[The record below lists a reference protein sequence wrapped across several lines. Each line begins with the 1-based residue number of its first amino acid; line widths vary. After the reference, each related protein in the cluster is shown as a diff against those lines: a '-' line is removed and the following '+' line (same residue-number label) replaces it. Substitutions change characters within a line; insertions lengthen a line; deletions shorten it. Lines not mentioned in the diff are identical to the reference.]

1 MTAFG
6 GGVMTA
12 FVEECRQ
19 EWKRLGVPDGLAE
32 EMATELESDL
42 AEAEA
47 DGVSAA
53 EMLGESDPRR
63 FAENWARE
71 RGLVSEPPPQKR
83 RRRIWPWV
91 VLAVFLLVILPSWLA
106 LQTFGSG
113 SVSSHHSHPLV
124 VAPPP
129 RVAVPNVVG
138 LEACKASSVLL
149 AGGFNVL
156 HVPRSRC
163 HARVVA
169 QTPAA
174 GTIIQRLKPRNMVK
188 LRLRRARG

>member
-6 GGVMTA
+6 GGVSTA

-32 EMATELESDL
+32 EMAAELESDL

-53 EMLGESDPRR
+53 ELLGESDPRR
-63 FAENWARE
+63 FAATWARE
-71 RGLVSEPPPQKR
+71 RGLVSEPSPQKR
-83 RRRIWPWV
+83 RRRMWPWV
-91 VLAVFLLVILPSWLA
+91 VLAVFLLVVGGFVTLA
-106 LQTFGSG
+106 LSTFGAG

-129 RVAVPNVVG
+129 RVAVPNVVA
-138 LEACKASSVLL
+138 LEACGPRGSSWQEASSSCTYREAAVTPWWSPSDLL
-149 AGGFNVL
+149 QEPSFSA
-156 HVPRSRC
+156 
-163 HARVVA
+163 
-169 QTPAA
+169 
-174 GTIIQRLKPRNMVK
+174 
-188 LRLRRARG
+188 